1 MRVSRENRGLRRKP
15 LEGKNSLR
23 ASADRRRQPT
33 AQHRENATMQRRK
46 LLTTALGVGAV
57 AALATI
63 AGLAPAQAQDKTV
76 TIGIELPLTGA
87 DADGATRI
95 KNGALMAIDDT
106 NAAGG
111 AGGYKLQASVL
122 DSGTSTAGQYDPA
135 QAATNAK
142 KFVSDPSVV
151 ALVGPEMS
159 GEGKAMTPILS
170 AANLATVTP
179 SSTNPDI
186 TDPKFAAQ
194 YKPNG
199 KAIYFRT
206 VTTDAY
212 QGPNMANYMRDTL
225 HVKSVY
231 ILDDSGAYGVGMS
244 NAYEAQAKKIGMN
257 VMGHDQLDPKEAD
270 YTTVLTK
277 IKGLNPDAVYYG
289 GVSQAAVKVAKQ
301 LYDIMPNVI
310 KCGGDG
316 MVDGGILSAVGFPAI
331 EGWYAT
337 QATPD
342 ALDTPSNSDWVARYT
357 KTYNMTP
364 SLYSITAY
372 DAVMVVADAIK
383 RVAAS
388 GQPVNR
394 DTVRDA
400 IQQSNTKTLQGSVS
414 FDENGDITSKVISV
428 WQIHHDPSKPEDD
441 VAHQFKYIGDAPQ
454 SPAS

>member
-1 MRVSRENRGLRRKP
+1 MLTTVGAFALAVS
-15 LEGKNSLR
+15 
-23 ASADRRRQPT
+23 ASA
-33 AQHRENATMQRRK
+33 
-46 LLTTALGVGAV
+46 GF
-57 AALATI
+57 
-63 AGLAPAQAQDKTV
+63 APAHAQDKTV
-76 TIGIELPLTGA
+76 TIGIGLPLTGA
-87 DADGATRI
+87 DADSATRI
-95 KNGALMAIDDT
+95 KNGALMAIDDV

-111 AGGYKLQASVL
+111 AGGYKLTSTTL
-122 DSGTSTAGQYDPA
+122 DSATATAGQYDPA
-135 QAATNAK
+135 QAAINAK
-142 KFVSDPSVV
+142 KFASDPNVV
-151 ALVGPEMS
+151 ALVGPQMS

-170 AANLATVTP
+170 AANLATITP

-186 TDPKFAAQ
+186 TDPKFAGQ
-194 YKPNG
+194 FKPNG

-225 HVKSVY
+225 KVKSVY

-244 NAYEAQAKKIGMN
+244 NAFEAQAKKIGMN

-289 GVSQAAVKVAKQ
+289 GVAQAAVKVGKQ
-301 LYDIMPNVI
+301 VYDIMPNVI

-316 MVDGGILSAVGFPAI
+316 LVDGGILSAVGFPAI

-342 ALDTPSNSDWVARYT
+342 ALDAPANADWVARYT
-357 KTYNMTP
+357 KTYGMTP
-364 SLYSITAY
+364 TLYSINAY
-372 DAVMVVADAIK
+372 DAVMVIADAVT

-388 GQPVNR
+388 GKPVNH

-400 IQQSNTKTLQGSVS
+400 IQDANTKTLQGTVS
-414 FDENGDITSKVISV
+414 FDENGDITNKVISV
-428 WQIHHDPSKPEDD
+428 WQIHHDPSFPEDD
-441 VAHQFKYIGDAPQ
+441 VSHQLKYIGDAPEA
-454 SPAS
+454 PAS

>member
-1 MRVSRENRGLRRKP
+1 MT
-15 LEGKNSLR
+15 
-23 ASADRRRQPT
+23 AIYRRQL
-33 AQHRENATMQRRK
+33 MM
-46 LLTTALGVGAV
+46 TTLGAF
-57 AALATI
+57 ALATFVTS
-63 AGLAPAQAQDKTV
+63 ASFTPAQAQDKTV

-87 DADGATRI
+87 DADSATRI
-95 KNGALMAIDDT
+95 KNGIVMGIDDV
-106 NAAGG
+106 NAAGS
-111 AGGYKLQASVL
+111 AGGYHLNVTVL

-142 KFVSDPSVV
+142 KLVADPNVV
-151 ALVGPEMS
+151 AIVGPEMS

-170 AANLATVTP
+170 AANLATITP

-186 TDPKFAAQ
+186 TDPKFAGQ
-194 YKPNG
+194 YKPGG

-225 HVKSVY
+225 KVKSVY

-270 YTTVLTK
+270 YTTIITK
-277 IKGLNPDAVYYG
+277 IKQLNPDAIYYG
-289 GVSQAAVKVAKQ
+289 GVAQAGVKVAKQ
-301 LYDIMPNVI
+301 IYDIFPTVI

-316 MVDGGILSAVGFPAI
+316 MVDGGILSGVGFPAI
-331 EGWYAT
+331 EGWYVT
-337 QATPD
+337 QASPHVMDD
-342 ALDTPSNSDWVARYT
+342 ATMTDWVGRYT
-357 KTYNMTP
+357 KAFNMTP
-364 SLYSITAY
+364 SDYAITGY
-372 DAVMVVADAIK
+372 DAVLVVADAIK

-400 IQQSNTKTLQGSVS
+400 MQTANLNTLQGPVS
-414 FDENGDITSKVISV
+414 FDENGDVVNKVISV
-428 WQIHHDPSKPEDD
+428 FSIHHDPASAEDD
-441 VAHQFKYIGDAPQ
+441 VQHQYKYIGVAPEA
-454 SPAS
+454 PAS

>member
-1 MRVSRENRGLRRKP
+1 MTTMH
-15 LEGKNSLR
+15 
-23 ASADRRRQPT
+23 RRQL
-33 AQHRENATMQRRK
+33 M
-46 LLTTALGVGAV
+46 TTTWGAI
-57 AALATI
+57 ALATF
-63 AGLAPAQAQDKTV
+63 AALTGFTPAQAQDKAV

-87 DADGATRI
+87 DADSATRI
-95 KNGALMAIDDT
+95 KNGALMAIDDV
-106 NAAGG
+106 NAKNS
-111 AGGYKLQASVL
+111 AGGYKLNVSVL

-151 ALVGPEMS
+151 AIVGPEMS

-170 AANLATVTP
+170 AANLAAITP

-186 TDPKFAAQ
+186 TDPKFAGQ
-194 YKPNG
+194 YKPGG

-225 HVKSVY
+225 KVKSVY

-244 NAYEAQAKKIGMN
+244 NAFEAQAKKIGLN

-277 IKGLNPDAVYYG
+277 IKGLNPDALYYG
-289 GVSQAAVKVAKQ
+289 GVAQAGVKVAKQ
-301 LYDIMPNVI
+301 TFDIMPKII

-316 MVDGGILSAVGFPAI
+316 MVDGGILSGVGFPAI
-331 EGWYAT
+331 EGWYTT

-342 ALDTPSNSDWVARYT
+342 ALDTPANADWVARFT

-372 DAVMVVADAIK
+372 DAVLVVADAIQ

-388 GQPVNR
+388 GQPVNH

-400 IQQSNTKTLQGSVS
+400 MQTSNAKTLQGPVS

-428 WQIHHDPSKPEDD
+428 WQIHHDPNNPEDD
-441 VAHQFKYIGDAPQ
+441 VAHQYKYIGDAPQ
-454 SPAS
+454 APAS